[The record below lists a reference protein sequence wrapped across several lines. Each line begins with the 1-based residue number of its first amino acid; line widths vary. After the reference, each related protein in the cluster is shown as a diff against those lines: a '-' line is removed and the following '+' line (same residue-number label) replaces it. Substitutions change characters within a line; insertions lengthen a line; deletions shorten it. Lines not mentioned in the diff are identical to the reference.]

1 MDYQPSIFQHLNIE
15 VFFSFIFDS
24 RTSQRFPFPFFDTRN
39 LSFYLKC
46 FFFPG
51 SFCCFIIVTVERIQI
66 GLYLNRY
73 HPLLDILQNCDFLT
87 ELADEI
93 GFCIDCT
100 LSTIPDRASTKLKTI
115 RLERKGNMDKLVSL
129 LKEVSVKVFQAG
141 GIDSPLVTRRR
152 SRMCVGIKAS
162 HKSLLPEGIVL
173 SMSSSGATYFME
185 PRDAVE
191 LNNME
196 VRLANSEGAEE
207 LAILGFLTSEVAV
220 SETRIRYL
228 MEKILEL
235 DLACARGAYARWIDG
250 VHPVFSEDHE
260 KMVSDRE
267 VLLVDIDGIRH
278 PLLLELSLRSLSSA
292 SVSDENLI
300 KREGPVPLDIKVTQ
314 ATKVVVIS
322 GPNTGGKTA
331 TMKTLGLASIMSKA
345 GMFLPA
351 KNTPR
356 LPWFDQILADIG
368 DHQVV

>member
-1 MDYQPSIFQHLNIE
+1 M
-15 VFFSFIFDS
+15 
-24 RTSQRFPFPFFDTRN
+24 N
-39 LSFYLKC
+39 LH
-46 FFFPG
+46 
-51 SFCCFIIVTVERIQI
+51 
-66 GLYLNRY
+66 LNRY
-73 HPLLDILQNCDFLT
+73 HPLLNILQNCDFLT
-87 ELADEI
+87 ELADKI

-115 RLERKGNMDKLVSL
+115 RLERKRNIEKLESL

-173 SMSSSGATYFME
+173 GVSSSGATYFME

-196 VRLANSEGAEE
+196 VRLANSERAEE

-220 SETRIRYL
+220 SETKIRHL

-235 DLACARGAYARWIDG
+235 DLACARGAYAQWVDG
-250 VHPVFSEDHE
+250 ACPVFSEDHE
-260 KMVSDRE
+260 KIVSDRE
-267 VLLVDIDGIRH
+267 ALSVDIEGIRH
-278 PLLLELSLRSLSSA
+278 PLLLEPSLRSLSSV
-292 SVSDENLI
+292 SVSDVEGSKMLNTKDGLLGSENLI
-300 KREGPVPLDIKVTQ
+300 KGESPVPLDIKIGH
-314 ATKVVVIS
+314 AMKVVVIS

-345 GMFLPA
+345 GIFLPA

-356 LPWFDQILADIG
+356 LPWFDQIFADIG
-368 DHQVV
+368 DHQVVYPIF